1 MAASATATTPR
12 ILMFGKNPT
21 EMMKL
26 SHFITGKHN
35 RKKSIRFRPSPTV
48 VQTLNIFS
56 HPGNRVK
63 HDMKRCVAQCHP
75 GPNVLLL
82 LVKPS
87 DFTEEDR
94 QILNFALSFFGHDA
108 IKHLMVIL
116 TQSDG
121 GGNPFVNQLIED
133 GSHKVHMI
141 NLEET
146 DLQDEDSGEL
156 LEKMEIIIQGNGG
169 QHLNFSG
176 ENDVTPYPKESPNLV
191 LCGRHNHLKMLVL
204 NVILGK
210 KTVPPAYLTEDVKM
224 VMLPSLSERS
234 KEEAKKA
241 ALESFSYCDSGVI
254 NALLLVLPLQPPSK
268 EDVKELEAIQAA
280 FGTKVKDFIVI
291 LFIIEGRVNNSWV
304 ERFLKQNRDI
314 EQIVQSCS
322 GQYKTIDIL
331 DKQQVFQ
338 AMHVVKEM
346 KTVTGF
352 RREDMYNTPVSRQL
366 SLLQSSGR
374 PRLLPKRASFREHPA
389 PKLLEKPMVP
399 YHPSQ
404 GAMQSASPAERTK
417 LLRMM
422 LIGKTGSGK
431 SATGNTILGQKCFES
446 RVGISSVTRQCQTAS
461 GVIDGYR
468 VALVD
473 TPGLFDTSFSNED
486 TKRELVK
493 CMSLLAPGPHV
504 FLLVL
509 QIGRF
514 TWEEKITVELTTT
527 VFGEKSK
534 DFIIIIFTRGDELK
548 GQSIDSYLAQDKE
561 GSLQTLI
568 TQCGGRYVVFNNND
582 QHNRSQVSQLLVKV
596 EEMIKKN
603 GKSYY
608 TTEMFRETEDVI
620 GKITEKIMKEKEQE
634 ILVQQRTFKLHH
646 QQVIQRR
653 KESIAE
659 SKDNLDPKYEELRDL
674 QEVIKIEEEKRDQ
687 EKKQKKRQE
696 EAKPQKFQSI
706 FKGLKKGPKSA
717 QESDTRTQRRAE
729 VTKEKEVWELES
741 KEWGGQRALEDKKK
755 HTENQELLQK
765 LKELYVKESVT
776 RKNLEEERELKHI
789 QEEYEK
795 KQQEIKRRY
804 EEDARKEA
812 QKLICVEQTY
822 IIDVLDKLDICVTQV
837 QSLIIEH
844 LCKNS
849 ANKRDYDEL
858 RIKQEKEE
866 KELKQ
871 TAIGNLDKEISKL
884 KMRHREEL
892 QQWINKRMEIPGRNR
907 PKPCTII

>member
-1 MAASATATTPR
+1 
-12 ILMFGKNPT
+12 
-21 EMMKL
+21 MMKL
-26 SHFITGKHN
+26 SHFITGEHN
-35 RKKSIRFRPSPTV
+35 QKKSIKFRPSLTV

-94 QILNFALSFFGHDA
+94 QILNFALSFFGHSA

-121 GGNPFVNQLIED
+121 GGNSFVNQLIED
-133 GSHKVHMI
+133 GTHKMHMI

-169 QHLNFSG
+169 RHLNFSG
-176 ENDVTPYPKESPNLV
+176 ENDVAQCPKESPNVV

-204 NVILGK
+204 NTILEK
-210 KTVPPAYLTEDVKM
+210 KTVPPADLTEGVKM

-234 KEEAKKA
+234 KEEAKTA

-280 FGTKVKDFIVI
+280 FSTKVNDFIVI

-314 EQIVQSCS
+314 EQIVQRCS

-352 RREDMYNTPVSRQL
+352 RQEDMYRHVSRQL
-366 SLLQSSGR
+366 SFFQR
-374 PRLLPKRASFREHPA
+374 PGKPSLFPKRPSLGKPLA
-389 PKLLEKPMVP
+389 PKLLNKPKVP
-399 YHPSQ
+399 YPPSQ
-404 GAMQSASPAERTK
+404 GATQSASPAERTK
-417 LLRMM
+417 LLRMV

-431 SATGNTILGQKCFES
+431 SATGNTILGQKYFES
-446 RVGISSVTRQCQTAS
+446 RVGINSVTRQCQTAS
-461 GVIDGYR
+461 AVIDGYH

-473 TPGLFDTSFSNED
+473 TPGLFDTSFSNKD

-534 DFIIIIFTRGDELK
+534 DFIIIIFTRGDELQ
-548 GQSIDSYLAQDKE
+548 GQSIDSYIAKDEE
-561 GSLQTLI
+561 GSLQRMI
-568 TQCGGRYVVFNNND
+568 TECGGRYVVFNND

-603 GKSYY
+603 GEGYY

-620 GKITEKIMKEKEQE
+620 GKITKKIMTEREQE
-634 ILVQQRTFKLHH
+634 ILMEQRTFKLHH
-646 QQVIQRR
+646 QQVIQRA
-653 KESIAE
+653 KKSIAE
-659 SKDNLDPKYEELRDL
+659 SKDNFDPQYEELRDL
-674 QEVIKIEEEKRDQ
+674 QEAIKIEEERIDQ

-696 EAKPQKFQSI
+696 EVKTQNFQSL
-706 FKGLKKGPKSA
+706 GLKKGPKSA
-717 QESDTRTQRRAE
+717 QESDTKTQRRAK
-729 VTKEKEVWELES
+729 VTKEKEAWELES
-741 KEWGGQRALEDKKK
+741 MGLGGQRALEHKKK
-755 HTENQELLQK
+755 HTENQEFLQK
-765 LKELYVKESVT
+765 LKELYEKESIT
-776 RKNLEEERELKHI
+776 RKNIDEERELKHI

-795 KQQEIKRRY
+795 KKEEIKRRY

-812 QKLICVEQTY
+812 QELICVEQTY
-822 IIDVLDKLDICVTQV
+822 IIYVLDKIDIFVTHV
-837 QSLIIEH
+837 QSLLQSQNEMIIGH

-849 ANKRDYDEL
+849 ANKNDYDKL
-858 RIKQEKEE
+858 RIKQKMEE
-866 KELKQ
+866 DELRLEQ
-871 TAIGNLDKEISKL
+871 TAKGNLDKEISKL

-892 QQWINKRMEIPGRNR
+892 QQWINEHMEIPGRNR
-907 PKPCTII
+907 PKPCTIF

>member
-1 MAASATATTPR
+1 
-12 ILMFGKNPT
+12 MFGKNPT

-26 SHFITGKHN
+26 SHFITGGHN
-35 RKKSIRFRPSPTV
+35 QKTSIKFRPSLTV

-87 DFTEEDR
+87 DFTEEDM
-94 QILNFALSFFGHDA
+94 QILNFALRLFGHDA
-108 IKHLMVIL
+108 MKHLMVIL
-116 TQSDG
+116 TQSNG
-121 GGNPFVNQLIED
+121 GGNSSVDQLIED
-133 GSHKVHMI
+133 VTHKVHMI
-141 NLEET
+141 SLEET
-146 DLQDEDSGEL
+146 NLQDEDSGEL

-169 QHLNFSG
+169 RHLNFSG
-176 ENDVTPYPKESPNLV
+176 ENEVARCPKESPNLV
-191 LCGRHNHLKMLVL
+191 LCGRHNRLKMSVL
-204 NVILGK
+204 NAILGK
-210 KTVPPAYLTEDVKM
+210 KTVPPAYLTEAVKM
-224 VMLPSLSERS
+224 VMLPSLYERS
-234 KEEAKKA
+234 KQEAKTA
-241 ALESFSYCDSGVI
+241 ALESFSHCDSGVI

-331 DKQQVFQ
+331 DKQQVSQ

-352 RREDMYNTPVSRQL
+352 RQEDMHNTPVSRQL
-366 SLLQSSGR
+366 SFLQCSGR
-374 PRLLPKRASFREHPA
+374 PSLPLKRASLRKP
-389 PKLLEKPMVP
+389 PKLLNKPKVP
-399 YHPSQ
+399 YPLSQ

-417 LLRMM
+417 LLRMV

-446 RVGISSVTRQCQTAS
+446 RVGINSVTRQCQTAS
-461 GVIDGYR
+461 GVINGYR

-473 TPGLFDTSFSNED
+473 TPGLFDTSFSNTE
-486 TKRELVK
+486 TKTELVK

-509 QIGRF
+509 RIDRF

-548 GQSIDSYLAQDKE
+548 GQSIDSYLAKDEE

-568 TQCGGRYVVFNNND
+568 TQCGGRYVVFNND

-603 GKSYY
+603 GQGYY

-620 GKITEKIMKEKEQE
+620 GKITENIMKEKEQE
-634 ILVQQRTFKLHH
+634 ILMTQRTFKLHH
-646 QQVIQRR
+646 QQVLQRT

-674 QEVIKIEEEKRDQ
+674 QDAIKLEEEKRDQ
-687 EKKQKKRQE
+687 EKKQKKKQE
-696 EAKPQKFQSI
+696 EAKPQKFQKL
-706 FKGLKKGPKSA
+706 FKGLKKGPKSD
-717 QESDTRTQRRAE
+717 QESDTKTQCRAQ
-729 VTKEKEVWELES
+729 VTKEKEAFEQKS
-741 KEWGGQRALEDKKK
+741 MGWGGQRALEDKKK

-765 LKELYVKESVT
+765 LKELNEKESIT
-776 RKNLEEERELKHI
+776 RKNIEERELKQI

-795 KQQEIKRRY
+795 KQQEIKKRY

-812 QKLICVEQTY
+812 QELICVEQTY
-822 IIDVLDKLDICVTQV
+822 IIDVLDKIDICVTQV
-837 QSLIIEH
+837 QSLLQSQNEVIIEH

-849 ANKRDYDEL
+849 ANKRDYHKL
-858 RIKQEKEE
+858 RIKQKLEE
-866 KELKQ
+866 EELRLEQ
-871 TAIGNLDKEISKL
+871 TAKGNLDKEISKQV

-892 QQWINKRMEIPGRNR
+892 QQWINERMEIPRRNR
-907 PKPCTII
+907 PHQCTIF

>member
-1 MAASATATTPR
+1 
-12 ILMFGKNPT
+12 MFGKNPN

-26 SHFITGKHN
+26 SHFITGEHN
-35 RKKSIRFRPSPTV
+35 QKKSVKFRPSLTV

-56 HPGNRVK
+56 HPGNRLK
-63 HDMKRCVAQCHP
+63 HNMKRCIAQCHP

-94 QILNFALSFFGHDA
+94 RILNFALSFFGHNA

-121 GGNPFVNQLIED
+121 GGNSFVNQLIED
-133 GSHKVHMI
+133 GTHKMYMI

-169 QHLNFSG
+169 RHLNFSG
-176 ENDVTPYPKESPNLV
+176 ENDVAQCPKESPNLV
-191 LCGRHNHLKMLVL
+191 LCGRHNRLKILVL
-204 NVILGK
+204 NTILGK
-210 KTVPPAYLTEDVKM
+210 KTVPPAYLTEGVKM
-224 VMLPSLSERS
+224 VMLPSLSEKS
-234 KEEAKKA
+234 KEEAKTA

-280 FGTKVKDFIVI
+280 FGTKVNDFIMI

-314 EQIVQSCS
+314 KQIIQSCS
-322 GQYKTIDIL
+322 GQYKTINIL

-352 RREDMYNTPVSRQL
+352 RQEDMYRHVSRQL
-366 SLLQSSGR
+366 SFQISGR
-374 PRLLPKRASFREHPA
+374 PILFPKRPSLKEPSA
-389 PKLLEKPMVP
+389 PKLLNKPKVP
-399 YHPSQ
+399 YPPSQ

-417 LLRMM
+417 LFRMV

-431 SATGNTILGQKCFES
+431 SATGNTILGQKRFES
-446 RVGISSVTRQCQTAS
+446 RVGINSVTRQCQTAS

-473 TPGLFDTSFSNED
+473 TPGLFDTSFSNKD

-548 GQSIDSYLAQDKE
+548 GQSIDSYLAKDEE

-568 TQCGGRYVVFNNND
+568 TQCGGRYVVFDNND

-603 GKSYY
+603 GKGYY

-620 GKITEKIMKEKEQE
+620 GKITKTIMKQREQE
-634 ILVQQRTFKLHH
+634 ILMEQRTFKLHH
-646 QQVIQRR
+646 QQVIQRT

-674 QEVIKIEEEKRDQ
+674 QEAIKIEERRDQ

-696 EAKPQKFQSI
+696 EAKPQKFQRL

-729 VTKEKEVWELES
+729 VTKEKEAWELES
-741 KEWGGQRALEDKKK
+741 IGWGGQRALKDKKK

-765 LKELYVKESVT
+765 LKELYEKESIT
-776 RKNLEEERELKHI
+776 RKNIDEERELKHI

-812 QKLICVEQTY
+812 QELISVEQTY
-822 IIDVLDKLDICVTQV
+822 IIDVLDKIDICITQV
-837 QSLIIEH
+837 QSLLQSQNEMIIEH

-849 ANKRDYDEL
+849 ANKKDYDKL
-858 RIKQEKEE
+858 RIKQKMEE
-866 KELKQ
+866 DELRLEQ

-892 QQWINKRMEIPGRNR
+892 QQWINERMEIPGRNR
-907 PKPCTII
+907 PKHCTIF

>member
-35 RKKSIRFRPSPTV
+35 QKKSIRFRPSPTV

-146 DLQDEDSGEL
+146 DLQDEDSREL

-280 FGTKVKDFIVI
+280 FGAKVKDFIVI

-374 PRLLPKRASFREHPA
+374 PRLLPKRASLRKHPA
-389 PKLLEKPMVP
+389 PKLLEKPNVP
-399 YHPSQ
+399 YPPSQ
-404 GAMQSASPAERTK
+404 GAMQLASPAERTK

-431 SATGNTILGQKCFES
+431 SATGNTILGQKHFES
-446 RVGISSVTRQCQTAS
+446 RVGINSVTRQCQTAS

-509 QIGRF
+509 RIGRF
-514 TWEEKITVELTTT
+514 TWEEKITVALTTT
-527 VFGEKSK
+527 FFGEKSK
-534 DFIIIIFTRGDELK
+534 DFIIIIFTWGDELK

-568 TQCGGRYVVFNNND
+568 TQCGGRYVVFNNKD

-603 GKSYY
+603 GKGYY

-646 QQVIQRR
+646 QQVKQRR

-765 LKELYVKESVT
+765 LKELDVKESVT

-812 QKLICVEQTY
+812 QELICVEQTY
-822 IIDVLDKLDICVTQV
+822 IIDVLDKIDICVTQV
-837 QSLIIEH
+837 QSLLQSQNE
-844 LCKNS
+844 
-849 ANKRDYDEL
+849 DYDEL
-858 RIKQEKEE
+858 RKKQKMEE
-866 KELKQ
+866 EELRLKQ
-871 TAIGNLDKEISKL
+871 TAKGNLDKEISKL

-892 QQWINKRMEIPGRNR
+892 QQWINERMEIPGRNR

>member
-1 MAASATATTPR
+1 
-12 ILMFGKNPT
+12 MFGKNPT

-35 RKKSIRFRPSPTV
+35 QKKSIRFRPSPTV

-94 QILNFALSFFGHDA
+94 QILNFALSLFGHDA

-121 GGNPFVNQLIED
+121 GGNPCVNQLIED

-146 DLQDEDSGEL
+146 DLQDEDSREL

-322 GQYKTIDIL
+322 GQYKTIHIL

-374 PRLLPKRASFREHPA
+374 PRLLPKRASFREHSA

-431 SATGNTILGQKCFES
+431 SATGNTILGQKRFES

-596 EEMIKKN
+596 KEMIKKN

-687 EKKQKKRQE
+687 EKKQKKRQD

-741 KEWGGQRALEDKKK
+741 KGWGGQRALEDKKK

-765 LKELYVKESVT
+765 LKELYVKESIT

-812 QKLICVEQTY
+812 QELICVEQTY

-837 QSLIIEH
+837 QSLLQSQNEMIIEH

-858 RIKQEKEE
+858 RKKQKMEE
-866 KELKQ
+866 IELRLKQ
-871 TAIGNLDKEISKL
+871 TAKGNLDKEISKL

-892 QQWINKRMEIPGRNR
+892 QQWINERMEIPGRNR

>member
-1 MAASATATTPR
+1 
-12 ILMFGKNPT
+12 MFGKIPT

-26 SHFITGKHN
+26 SHFITGEHN
-35 RKKSIRFRPSPTV
+35 QKKSKKFKPSLTV

-87 DFTEEDR
+87 DFTKEDR

-116 TQSDG
+116 TQSYG
-121 GGNPFVNQLIED
+121 GGNSFVNQLIED
-133 GSHKVHMI
+133 GTHKVHMI

-156 LEKMEIIIQGNGG
+156 LEKMEIMIQGNGG
-169 QHLNFSG
+169 RHLNFSG
-176 ENDVTPYPKESPNLV
+176 ENDVARCPKESPNLV
-191 LCGRHNHLKMLVL
+191 LCGRHDRLKMLVL
-204 NVILGK
+204 NAILGK
-210 KTVPPAYLTEDVKM
+210 KTVPPAYQTEGVKM
-224 VMLPSLSERS
+224 VMLPSLSESS
-234 KEEAKKA
+234 KEEAKTA

-254 NALLLVLPLQPPSK
+254 NALVLVLPLQPPSK
-268 EDVKELEAIQAA
+268 EDVKELQAIRAA
-280 FGTKVKDFIVI
+280 FGTKVNDFIVI
-291 LFIIEGRVNNSWV
+291 LFTIEGRVNNSWV

-322 GQYKTIDIL
+322 GQYKTVNIL

-352 RREDMYNTPVSRQL
+352 RQKDMYNTPVSRQL
-366 SLLQSSGR
+366 SFSQSSGR
-374 PRLLPKRASFREHPA
+374 PSLLPKTASFRKPLA
-389 PKLLEKPMVP
+389 PKLSNKPKVP
-399 YHPSQ
+399 YPPSK
-404 GAMQSASPAERTK
+404 GAMQPASPIERTK
-417 LLRMM
+417 LLRMV

-431 SATGNTILGQKCFES
+431 STTGNTILGQKCFES
-446 RVGISSVTRQCQTAS
+446 RVAINSVTRQCQTAS

-548 GQSIDSYLAQDKE
+548 GQSIDSYIAQDEE

-568 TQCGGRYVVFNNND
+568 AQCGGRYMVFNND

-603 GKSYY
+603 GKGYY

-634 ILVQQRTFKLHH
+634 ILMKQRTFKLHR

-674 QEVIKIEEEKRDQ
+674 QEARKIEEEKREQ
-687 EKKQKKRQE
+687 EKKQKKIRE
-696 EAKPQKFQSI
+696 EAKPQKFKI
-706 FKGLKKGPKSA
+706 LFKGLKKGPKSA
-717 QESDTRTQRRAE
+717 QESDTRTQCRAE
-729 VTKEKEVWELES
+729 VTKEQEA
-741 KEWGGQRALEDKKK
+741 WGGQRAPEDKKK

-765 LKELYVKESVT
+765 LKDIYEKESIT
-776 RKNLEEERELKHI
+776 RKNIDEERELKHI
-789 QEEYEK
+789 QEEYER

-812 QKLICVEQTY
+812 QEIICVEQTY
-822 IIDVLDKLDICVTQV
+822 ITDVLDKIDICVTQV
-837 QSLIIEH
+837 LSLLQSQNEMIVER
-844 LCKNS
+844 LCKTS
-849 ANKRDYDEL
+849 ANKKDYDEL
-858 RIKQEKEE
+858 RIRQKREE
-866 KELKQ
+866 KELRLKQ
-871 TAIGNLDKEISKL
+871 TAKENLDKEISKL
-884 KMRHREEL
+884 KMRHSVEL
-892 QQWINKRMEIPGRNR
+892 QQWINEHMEITERNR
-907 PKPCTII
+907 PKIGLCSIF

>member
-1 MAASATATTPR
+1 
-12 ILMFGKNPT
+12 MFGKNPT
-21 EMMKL
+21 EMTKL
-26 SHFITGKHN
+26 SHFITEHN
-35 RKKSIRFRPSPTV
+35 PKKSVKFRPSLTV

-63 HDMKRCVAQCHP
+63 HNMKRCVAQCHP

-94 QILNFALSFFGHDA
+94 QILNFALSFFGQDA
-108 IKHLMVIL
+108 MKHLLVIL
-116 TQSDG
+116 TQSNG
-121 GGNPFVNQLIED
+121 GGNSSVNQLIED
-133 GSHKVHMI
+133 GTHKVHMI

-169 QHLNFSG
+169 RYLNFSG
-176 ENDVTPYPKESPNLV
+176 ENDVARCPKESPNIV
-191 LCGRHNHLKMLVL
+191 LCGRHNRLKMSVL
-204 NVILGK
+204 NATLGK
-210 KTVPPAYLTEDVKM
+210 TTVPPAYQTEGVKM
-224 VMLPSLSERS
+224 LMLPSLSERS
-234 KEEAKKA
+234 KEEAKTA
-241 ALESFSYCDSGVI
+241 ALESFSHCDSGVI

-268 EDVKELEAIQAA
+268 EDVKELEAIQAT
-280 FGTKVKDFIVI
+280 FGTKVNDFIVI
-291 LFIIEGRVNNSWV
+291 LFIIEGTVNNSWV
-304 ERFLKQNRDI
+304 ERFLKQNREI
-314 EQIVQSCS
+314 KQIVQSCS
-322 GQYKTIDIL
+322 GQYKTINIL

-338 AMHVVKEM
+338 AMHIVKEI

-352 RREDMYNTPVSRQL
+352 RKEDMHNTPVSRQL
-366 SLLQSSGR
+366 SFLQSSRR
-374 PRLLPKRASFREHPA
+374 PSLFPNRASLRKPSA
-389 PKLLEKPMVP
+389 PKLLNKPKVP
-399 YHPSQ
+399 CPPFQS
-404 GAMQSASPAERTK
+404 AMQPPSPAERKK

-446 RVGISSVTRQCQTAS
+446 RIGINSVTRQCQTAS

-509 QIGRF
+509 RVGRF
-514 TWEEKITVELTTT
+514 TWEEQITVELITT

-548 GQSIDSYLAQDKE
+548 GQSIDSYLAQDEE

-568 TQCGGRYVVFNNND
+568 TQCGGRYMVFNNYD

-603 GKSYY
+603 GKGYY

-634 ILVQQRTFKLHH
+634 ILMTQRTFKLHH
-646 QQVIQRR
+646 KQVIQRR

-674 QEVIKIEEEKRDQ
+674 QEAIKIEEKRDQ
-687 EKKQKKRQE
+687 EKKQKG
-696 EAKPQKFQSI
+696 AKSQKFQRL
-706 FKGLKKGPKSA
+706 FKGLKKEPKSA
-717 QESDTRTQRRAE
+717 QESDPRTQRRAE
-729 VTKEKEVWELES
+729 VTKEKEAWEQKS
-741 KEWGGQRALEDKKK
+741 IGWGGQRALEDKKK

-765 LKELYVKESVT
+765 LKALYEKESIT
-776 RKNLEEERELKHI
+776 RTNLEEERELKQI

-795 KQQEIKRRY
+795 KKQEIKRRY

-812 QKLICVEQTY
+812 QELICVEQTY
-822 IIDVLDKLDICVTQV
+822 IIDVLDKIDICVTQV
-837 QSLIIEH
+837 QSMLQSQNEVTIEH

-849 ANKRDYDEL
+849 ANKKDYDKL
-858 RIKQEKEE
+858 RIKQKMEE
-866 KELKQ
+866 DELRLEQ
-871 TAIGNLDKEISKL
+871 TAKENLDKEIRKL

-892 QQWINKRMEIPGRNR
+892 QQWINERMEISGRNR
-907 PKPCTII
+907 PKLCTIL

>member
-1 MAASATATTPR
+1 
-12 ILMFGKNPT
+12 MFGKNPT

-26 SHFITGKHN
+26 SHFITGEHN
-35 RKKSIRFRPSPTV
+35 QKKSIKFRPSLTV

-56 HPGNRVK
+56 RPGNRVK

-87 DFTEEDR
+87 DFTEDDR
-94 QILNFALSFFGHDA
+94 QILNFALSFFGHNA
-108 IKHLMVIL
+108 MKHLMVIL
-116 TQSDG
+116 TQSHG
-121 GGNPFVNQLIED
+121 GGNSSVNQLIED
-133 GSHKVHMI
+133 GTHKVHMI

-169 QHLNFSG
+169 RHLNFSG
-176 ENDVTPYPKESPNLV
+176 ENDMARCPKESPNLV
-191 LCGRHNHLKMLVL
+191 LCGRHKCLKMSVM
-204 NVILGK
+204 NAILEK
-210 KTVPPAYLTEDVKM
+210 KTVPPAYRTEDVKM
-224 VMLPSLSERS
+224 VILPSLSEKS
-234 KEEAKKA
+234 KEEAKTA

-331 DKQQVFQ
+331 DKQQVYQ

-352 RREDMYNTPVSRQL
+352 RREDMYSTPVSRQL
-366 SLLQSSGR
+366 SFKQSYSG
-374 PRLLPKRASFREHPA
+374 PSLFLKRASLRKPRKH
-389 PKLLEKPMVP
+389 LELKVP
-399 YHPSQ
+399 YPPSQ
-404 GAMQSASPAERTK
+404 GAMPSPSPAERTK
-417 LLRMM
+417 LLRMV

-446 RVGISSVTRQCQTAS
+446 RVGINSVTRKCQAAS

-468 VALVD
+468 VVLVD
-473 TPGLFDTSFSNED
+473 TPGLFDTSFSNEN

-534 DFIIIIFTRGDELK
+534 DFIIIIFTKGDELK
-548 GQSIDSYLAQDKE
+548 GQSIDSYLAKDEE

-568 TQCGGRYVVFNNND
+568 TQCGGRYVVFNNYD

-596 EEMIKKN
+596 EEMMKKN
-603 GKSYY
+603 GKGYY
-608 TTEMFRETEDVI
+608 TTEMFKETEDAI

-634 ILVQQRTFKLHH
+634 ILTTQRTFKLHH

-653 KESIAE
+653 KESNAD
-659 SKDNLDPKYEELRDL
+659 SKDNLDPIYEELRDL
-674 QEVIKIEEEKRDQ
+674 QEAIKIKEEKRDQ
-687 EKKQKKRQE
+687 EKKQKNRQE
-696 EAKPQKFQSI
+696 QAKPQKFQKL
-706 FKGLKKGPKSA
+706 FKGLKKEAKSA
-717 QESDTRTQRRAE
+717 QESDTGPQHRAE
-729 VTKEKEVWELES
+729 VTKEAWELES
-741 KEWGGQRALEDKKK
+741 KGSLGQRDLEDKKK
-755 HTENQELLQK
+755 DRLNHELHQK
-765 LKELYVKESVT
+765 LKELYVTESQIT
-776 RKNLEEERELKHI
+776 KKNIEEERELKHL
-789 QEEYEK
+789 QEEYER

-812 QKLICVEQTY
+812 QELIYVEQTY
-822 IIDVLDKLDICVTQV
+822 IIDVLDKIDICVTQV
-837 QSLIIEH
+837 QSLLQSQNEVIIEH

-849 ANKRDYDEL
+849 ANKKDYDKMRTQQKMEEDEL
-858 RIKQEKEE
+858 R
-866 KELKQ
+866 LKQ
-871 TAIGNLDKEISKL
+871 TAKGTLDKEIRKL
-884 KMRHREEL
+884 KMRHSEEL
-892 QQWINKRMEIPGRNR
+892 QQWINERMEIPERNR
-907 PKPCTII
+907 PKLCTIL